1 MTSKATG
8 VDVKKAINYV
18 KQHGGE
24 VEVIRLQHF
33 LSNMNLSEAEK
44 ALSKYQLPNGGWYY
58 EDDPTKTVSI
68 GASNIWLR
76 VLLELELK
84 NRSIL
89 KRTATFLIEHQDP
102 DGSWYELKEKLEK
115 SPQAWLNP
123 DNMDNRLWFTISLT
137 VFLMASGFES
147 RPATKKSSDYL
158 LEWWDEHKQF
168 RVTWW
173 PYWAGIAFFA
183 NTRGTESEAFSIC
196 HSYTK
201 KRLDQYDSFHLG
213 WILDMCK
220 LGNLPASDPI
230 VKASLDRLELLQAP
244 DGAWSSKY
252 GNAYCTLF
260 ALNSLRHYGRI
271 KKGNGP
277 VASSSAL
284 TLKSKMDL

>member
-1 MTSKATG
+1 MSSLISQVNVEKA
-8 VDVKKAINYV
+8 VEYV
-18 KQHGGE
+18 KQYGEE
-24 VEVIRLQHF
+24 VEIVRLKHF
-33 LSNMNLSEAEK
+33 LGDMNLSEAEK
-44 ALSKYQLPNGGWYY
+44 ILSKYQLPNGGWYY

-84 NRSIL
+84 HTPIL
-89 KRTATFLIEHQDP
+89 KRTATFLIEHQNA

-123 DNMDNRLWFTISLT
+123 DIMDNRLWFTISLT

-147 RPATKKSSDYL
+147 HPAIKKSSNYL
-158 LEWWDEHKQF
+158 LKWWDEHKQF

-183 NTRGTESEAFSIC
+183 NTRGTESEAFSVC
-196 HSYTK
+196 HFYTK

-213 WILDMCK
+213 WILDMCT
-220 LGNLPASDPI
+220 LGNLPSSDPL
-230 VKASLDRLELLQAP
+230 VKASLDRLEALQGP
-244 DGAWSSKY
+244 DGAWNSKY

-260 ALNSLRHYGRI
+260 VLNSLRHYRRI
-271 KKGNGP
+271 N
-277 VASSSAL
+277 
-284 TLKSKMDL
+284 